1 MMEVLIVEDDR
12 QLAVLLKRGLE
23 REGHVTAV
31 ASDGAE
37 GLDYALARSYDVI
50 VLDVMLPVIDGFEVA
65 RRLRRQGCQTPVL
78 MLTARDGRRDV
89 IDGLDVGADD
99 YLTKPFA
106 FDELLAR
113 LRAVA
118 RRGPIPRAVVSA
130 VGDLTLDS
138 AGHEARRAA
147 RRLELTPKEFRLLE
161 LLMRHKGRVLSRDV
175 IIEAVWGHTADVK
188 PNTVDA
194 FVSSSRRK
202 VDGASD
208 IPLIQTVRGVG
219 FSAREPEA

>member
-78 MLTARDGRRDV
+78 MLTARDG
-89 IDGLDVGADD
+89 
-99 YLTKPFA
+99 
-106 FDELLAR
+106 
-113 LRAVA
+113 
-118 RRGPIPRAVVSA
+118 
-130 VGDLTLDS
+130 
-138 AGHEARRAA
+138 AA
-147 RRLELTPKEFRLLE
+147 
-161 LLMRHKGRVLSRDV
+161 M
-175 IIEAVWGHTADVK
+175 
-188 PNTVDA
+188 
-194 FVSSSRRK
+194 
-202 VDGASD
+202 
-208 IPLIQTVRGVG
+208 
-219 FSAREPEA
+219 